1 MNAKSTVRPAPA
13 AILILLPVF
22 FVAAT
27 AASAQN
33 TGAAGDT
40 AALNSPVISGN
51 LSGAP
56 DVPSPGAGTSADDM
70 AQNSLNWGSYFQTLG
85 GSIKSGLFDA
95 GANKLTLLVDGQEV
109 IQSVVADV
117 NNARKFIHIEVF
129 AWQADE
135 VGAQFRDLLAAK
147 VKAGVSVRVILDKVG
162 SNLLKPNSPEHKFVV
177 SMIKDG
183 IKVKVRPFQVLH
195 LDHRKVMAMDD
206 GNGGLVAYTGGMNI
220 GNDYQRNWHDQQ
232 TRVEGPAIGYLHQ
245 SFLDDWKKVAGEAL
259 SGFPPVPSGNGAAHT
274 YVITHIGGD
283 TDQNIKRA
291 YLLAINTARQLI
303 RIEDPYFTD
312 KNVIGALIKAAQRP
326 GMKVQ
331 LIVPLKDDEKFTL
344 RAFRA
349 HYPDMLKAGI
359 EIYEYQPRMEHLKVS
374 VMDHLWA
381 TVGSSNLDDESMKFN
396 NEMNLLVM
404 DRVFAAS
411 IDQRIFEVD
420 IPQSKRITKYKPSIG
435 DIIDE
440 HMPFKPEPSALPSDA
455 LPEN

>member
-1 MNAKSTVRPAPA
+1 M
-13 AILILLPVF
+13 
-22 FVAAT
+22 
-27 AASAQN
+27 
-33 TGAAGDT
+33 
-40 AALNSPVISGN
+40 
-51 LSGAP
+51 
-56 DVPSPGAGTSADDM
+56 
-70 AQNSLNWGSYFQTLG
+70 
-85 GSIKSGLFDA
+85 
-95 GANKLTLLVDGQEV
+95 
-109 IQSVVADV
+109 
-117 NNARKFIHIEVF
+117 
-129 AWQADE
+129 
-135 VGAQFRDLLAAK
+135 
-147 VKAGVSVRVILDKVG
+147 
-162 SNLLKPNSPEHKFVV
+162 
-177 SMIKDG
+177 
-183 IKVKVRPFQVLH
+183 
-195 LDHRKVMAMDD
+195 
-206 GNGGLVAYTGGMNI
+206 
-220 GNDYQRNWHDQQ
+220 
-232 TRVEGPAIGYLHQ
+232 
-245 SFLDDWKKVAGEAL
+245 
-259 SGFPPVPSGNGAAHT
+259 
-274 YVITHIGGD
+274 
-283 TDQNIKRA
+283 
-291 YLLAINTARQLI
+291 I